1 LLVGFAVL
9 AGLLAGAYFLYRYVT
24 GVFATLDPQIEVVLA
39 VASIVALLCAVIISE
54 GLKARGRNDPYSI
67 VAGEPAKTYERL
79 LLLCCE
85 RLREQ
90 GHDARQVTEAEM
102 SKAEQLLALHGSA
115 KAASAYLEVRRVLNE
130 GKTGEGS
137 AALSK
142 LLAQMRKDLGRDLMA
157 NADDILSSERT
168 AGTRG

>member
-1 LLVGFAVL
+1 ML

-24 GVFATLDPQIEVVLA
+24 GVFATLDPQIEIVLA
-39 VASIVALLCAVIISE
+39 VTSIVALLCAVIISE
-54 GLKARGRNDPYSI
+54 GLKAPGRNDP
-67 VAGEPAKTYERL
+67 AGEPAKTYERL

-90 GHDARQVTEAEM
+90 GHDARQVTEAER

-115 KAASAYLEVRRVLNE
+115 KAASAYVEVRRALNE
-130 GKTGEGS
+130 GKKDEAS

-142 LLAQMRKDLGRDLMA
+142 LLTQMRKDLGRDLIA